1 MEKRKLLLCLPLLL
15 LPFLALG
22 FYALGG
28 GKGAAVESRAEV
40 KGINLDLPD
49 AQFKKN
55 EPIDKM
61 GIYKLT
67 ENDTGE
73 TGAHDGIET
82 VAGRLGFTAIE
93 DPQTRQ
99 INEKLAAINR
109 EINQP
114 VVAQKSYEE
123 LSKRGAGQ
131 SREEPL
137 SKDVSRLEILMKTM
151 QSSSG
156 GDDPE
161 MAQLNSL
168 MDKIIAVQN
177 PELAR
182 QKQASSRAAVV
193 PDSLFKAI
201 PAEIAVRQKA
211 VQGSVVELRLLD
223 TLVVKEQVIPK
234 GHLIFGL
241 AEFSNQRL
249 NLEIR
254 NIRVG
259 NQIIPVNLTVF
270 DKKDAMIG
278 INAPEAV
285 LTDAVNA
292 GSSDLVGGF
301 GIGAFDQSLGVQVAG
316 AGIEAAKNML
326 TKRLKRVKQPL
337 KAGYPLLLR
346 DNTKKLI
353 YGRGN

>member
-1 MEKRKLLLCLPLLL
+1 MSKQRVEKRKMLLFLPLLT

-28 GKGAAVESRAEV
+28 GTGAAVEKDAV
-40 KGINLDLPD
+40 PKGINLALPD
-49 AQFKKN
+49 AQFKKT
-55 EPIDKM
+55 EPSDKM

-67 ENDTGE
+67 ESDTGE
-73 TGAHDGIET
+73 TGGIEA
-82 VAGRLGFTAIE
+82 VAGRLGFTPTE

-114 VVAQKSYEE
+114 ATAQKSYEE
-123 LSKRGAGQ
+123 LLKRNTGQ
-131 SREEPL
+131 TREEPL
-137 SKDVSRLEILMKTM
+137 SKDVSRLESLMKTM
-151 QSSSG
+151 QSPSG

-161 MAQLNSL
+161 MVQLNSL

-182 QKQASSRAAVV
+182 QKQVASKVTA

-201 PAEIAVRQKA
+201 PAEIAVKQKA
-211 VQGSVVELRLLD
+211 VQGAVVELRLLD
-223 TLVVKEQVIPK
+223 TLVVKGKVIPK
-234 GHLIFGL
+234 GHAVFGL
-241 AEFSNQRL
+241 AEFSNRRL

-254 NIRVG
+254 NIRIG

-270 DKKDAMIG
+270 DKKDAMVG
-278 INAPEAV
+278 INAPEAI
-285 LTDAVNA
+285 LTDAVNL
-292 GSSDLVGGF
+292 GSSDAISGF
-301 GIGAFDQSLGVQVAG
+301 GIGAFDQNLGVQVAG

-346 DNTKKLI
+346 DNTKKLK
-353 YGRGN
+353 

>member
-1 MEKRKLLLCLPLLL
+1 MSKQRVEKRKMLLFLPLLL

-28 GKGAAVESRAEV
+28 GKGAAVEKDSVA
-40 KGINLDLPD
+40 KGINLALPD
-49 AQFKKN
+49 AQFKKT
-55 EPIDKM
+55 EPSDKL

-73 TGAHDGIET
+73 TGGIEVVT
-82 VAGRLGFTAIE
+82 GRLGFTPTE

-114 VVAQKSYEE
+114 VAPQKSYEE
-123 LSKRGAGQ
+123 LIKRSSKRVE
-131 SREEPL
+131 EEPL
-137 SKDVSRLEILMKTM
+137 SKDVSRLESLMKTM
-151 QSSSG
+151 QSPSG

-177 PELAR
+177 PELAK
-182 QKQASSRAAVV
+182 QKQAGSKTAVV

-201 PAEIAVRQKA
+201 PAEVAVKQKA

-223 TLVVKEQVIPK
+223 TLVVKGKVIPK
-234 GHLIFGL
+234 GHAVFGL

-278 INAPEAV
+278 INAPEAI
-285 LTDAVNA
+285 LTDAMNA
-292 GSSDLVGGF
+292 GSSDAIGGF

-346 DNTKKLI
+346 DNTKKLK
-353 YGRGN
+353 